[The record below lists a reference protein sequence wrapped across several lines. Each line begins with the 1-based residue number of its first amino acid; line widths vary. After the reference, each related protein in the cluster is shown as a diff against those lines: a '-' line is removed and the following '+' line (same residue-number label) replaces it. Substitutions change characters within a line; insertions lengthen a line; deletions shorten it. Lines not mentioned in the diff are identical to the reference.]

1 LLLNALG
8 EFSSFK
14 KIVGDTDV
22 RQLWKLA
29 ITASLVCFIAVVLQT
44 ANSDNQGGSK

>member
-8 EFSSFK
+8 SVHSSK

-22 RQLWKLA
+22 RQLWKLTV
-29 ITASLVCFIAVVLQT
+29 TASRVCFIAVALQT
-44 ANSDNQGGSK
+44 ANGDK